1 MKNLK
6 INKNLSK
13 KIISY
18 VLVGTMGIFTL
29 TGCSGKNS
37 NKSLLEG
44 TILENTNVVT
54 FEDGTK
60 DVVRM
65 VGRCNADCEEIHKV
79 YNSIVTDEYFV
90 SSKCKLIYA
99 RLGDGYYQ
107 LNKYSIIEDNGIIR
121 YLTNEEIVK
130 ASKEGLTEEDI
141 ANALNR
147 IFTKEESKTK

>member
-29 TGCSGKNS
+29 TGCSTKETN
-37 NKSLLEG
+37 NNLLKG

-60 DVVRM
+60 DIVRK
-65 VGRCNADCEEIHKV
+65 NNCEDKFSNFVFKRTSTHLKW
-79 YNSIVTDEYFV
+79 VT
-90 SSKCKLIYA
+90 KLESW
-99 RLGDGYYQ
+99 
-107 LNKYSIIEDNGIIR
+107 LN
-121 YLTNEEIVK
+121 
-130 ASKEGLTEEDI
+130 
-141 ANALNR
+141 
-147 IFTKEESKTK
+147 ES